1 MPLTSDNI
9 QVTSTTPSGATIATD
24 YVSDSHYQYV
34 KLAVGADNAATP
46 VDSSNPLNVVYTG
59 ASSMTYVPVSGNTLG
74 TSPVP
79 IEICGGASISI
90 SGVTLMGGTL
100 GAVVGTVAASIS
112 TIAGGITVG
121 VATIGSTNMVAVTGD
136 VQLRASTN
144 NIGDVDV
151 LTVAIPSAITH
162 GQVTAPKL
170 ADGAA
175 RMNHY
180 VYTSGIRIT
189 NISTAI
195 TALIGGSGVTVGT
208 GYPLSPLDT
217 VFLEGSSGGDIWAV
231 CAGNTGAT
239 LAYIGS

>member
-1 MPLTSDNI
+1 MGISDDNFK
-9 QVTSTTPSGATIATD
+9 VTSSDPTGATVATD
-24 YVSDSHYQYV
+24 FVGGAHYQYV
-34 KLAVGADNAATP
+34 KLAVGSDNAAAP
-46 VDSSNPLNVVYTG
+46 VDSSNPLNVVYTS
-59 ASSMTYVPVSGNTLG
+59 ASGQTFVPVSGNTAG

-79 IEICGGASISI
+79 IEICGGASLSI
-90 SGVTLMGGTL
+90 SAVEISGGTID
-100 GAVVGTVAASIS
+100 AVVGTVAASIS

-121 VATIGSTNMVAVTGD
+121 VVTVGAETVAVTGD
-136 VQLRASTN
+136 VKLLASTN

-170 ADGAA
+170 ADG
-175 RMNHY
+175 RGQMNHY
-180 VYTSGIRIT
+180 VYTSGVRIT
-189 NISTAI
+189 NISATI
-195 TALIGGSGVTVGT
+195 TALIGGIGVTVGT

>member
-1 MPLTSDNI
+1 MGISDDNFK
-9 QVTSTTPSGATIATD
+9 VTSSDPTGATVATDFVSGA
-24 YVSDSHYQYV
+24 HYQYV
-34 KLAVGADNAATP
+34 KLAVGADNSATP
-46 VDSSNPLNVVYTG
+46 VDSSNPLNVVYTS
-59 ASSMTYVPVSGNTLG
+59 ASNQTFVPVSGNTSG
-74 TSPVP
+74 TSAVP
-79 IEICGGASISI
+79 IEICGGASLSI
-90 SGVTLMGGTL
+90 SAVEISGGTID
-100 GAVVGTVAASIS
+100 AIVGSITAGIN

-121 VATIGSTNMVAVTGD
+121 VATIGSTNMVEITGD

-170 ADGAA
+170 ADG
-175 RMNHY
+175 RGQMNHY
-180 VYTSGIRIT
+180 VYTSGVRIT
-189 NISTAI
+189 NISATI
-195 TALIGGSGVTVGT
+195 TALIGGIGVTVGT
-208 GYPLSPLDT
+208 GYPLAPLDT